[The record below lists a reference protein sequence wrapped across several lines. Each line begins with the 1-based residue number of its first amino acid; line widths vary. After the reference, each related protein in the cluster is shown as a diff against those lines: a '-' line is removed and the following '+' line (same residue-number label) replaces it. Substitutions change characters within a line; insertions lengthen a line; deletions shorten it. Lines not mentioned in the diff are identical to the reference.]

1 MITRTKYLSLISAIF
16 IALTALLSSCS
27 GEKKYKIGVSQCSDD
42 DWRQKMNR
50 EMTHELLIHPEAEM
64 EIRSADDSSEKQI
77 EDIDYF
83 IKNHFDIIIA
93 APNEADALIPAIKR
107 ARKAGIPVL
116 LFDRTINDSTFT
128 AWRGAD
134 NEGIGRAAG
143 RHALSITSSLGR
155 PANVLEIYG
164 RRGSSPAEGRSRGFR
179 HVADSS
185 RSLKIVAVADG
196 LWDEAPAGRLADS
209 ILRLNPDI
217 DLIYAHNDRMAI
229 AASQAARHLGLHPK
243 VIGIDAAPEIGI
255 KAVSDGVID
264 ASFLYPTEGNKT
276 IRTALDILQGK
287 TFRRTMTW
295 PSAYPVTSANAD
307 LLLHQNESLKEEV
320 DKMKNLQQELN
331 LYWER
336 HSAQTSL
343 FYMLIAFLVL
353 LGLFLFV
360 MLRAFWTN
368 KRHQAELELRAEQ
381 LRAEKEKQEELNIRL
396 REEKEKQEELNLQL
410 RAQKEKQEF
419 LYDEL
424 NRATQS
430 KLAFFTNVSH
440 DLRTPLTLI
449 QEPIEQV
456 GNAGNLTSQQN
467 ILMRI
472 AHKNV
477 GILHRL
483 INQILDFR
491 KYENGLMSARYS
503 HVDITTLIRE
513 WIASFD
519 VLAGKRDIR
528 LFLNMPEHPVMVDID
543 VEKIER
549 IFFNLMSNAFKHTP
563 ANGSITFNLHEEAD
577 RIVFS
582 VADTGEGM
590 AADELP
596 KIFDRFYQVDQVRPK
611 GSGIGLALVKAF
623 VELHGGT
630 IAVESEPG
638 RGSVFTVEIP
648 IHADA
653 TLFPAPPSDAAPSEK
668 EIAGETTPI
677 SLPDAIRAEVR
688 DMEARMDEKVAEFD
702 PEKPLTLLI
711 EDNEDMRRMISTL
724 LEDEYNVITAVD
736 GREGLRLAARYVPD
750 LIISD
755 VMMPGMDGLECCHRL
770 KSELST
776 SHIPVLLLTACSLD
790 EQKTQGYDSGA
801 DGYVSKP
808 FNIDVLKARLRSL
821 IANRRRIRDV
831 WNSQNAITI
840 NHGEEKPLPK
850 RPPVTP
856 SEAARPNLSPMDSEF
871 YERFLAK
878 VESSISNPDMNVD
891 SLASELGLGRSQFYR
906 KIKALTNYSPVELLR
921 RMRLKRSRDL
931 LTTTGMSISEIA
943 YAVGF
948 SNPAYFTK
956 CFREAYGQTP
966 TDLRESLYE

>member
-630 IAVESEPG
+630 IAVSPPWRPRRERTPC
-638 RGSVFTVEIP
+638 RGTR
-648 IHADA
+648 AR
-653 TLFPAPPSDAAPSEK
+653 PAS
-668 EIAGETTPI
+668 
-677 SLPDAIRAEVR
+677 
-688 DMEARMDEKVAEFD
+688 
-702 PEKPLTLLI
+702 
-711 EDNEDMRRMISTL
+711 
-724 LEDEYNVITAVD
+724 
-736 GREGLRLAARYVPD
+736 
-750 LIISD
+750 
-755 VMMPGMDGLECCHRL
+755 
-770 KSELST
+770 
-776 SHIPVLLLTACSLD
+776 
-790 EQKTQGYDSGA
+790 
-801 DGYVSKP
+801 
-808 FNIDVLKARLRSL
+808 
-821 IANRRRIRDV
+821 RRR
-831 WNSQNAITI
+831 S
-840 NHGEEKPLPK
+840 
-850 RPPVTP
+850 
-856 SEAARPNLSPMDSEF
+856 
-871 YERFLAK
+871 
-878 VESSISNPDMNVD
+878 
-891 SLASELGLGRSQFYR
+891 
-906 KIKALTNYSPVELLR
+906 
-921 RMRLKRSRDL
+921 
-931 LTTTGMSISEIA
+931 
-943 YAVGF
+943 
-948 SNPAYFTK
+948 
-956 CFREAYGQTP
+956 
-966 TDLRESLYE
+966 